1 MQHKEKTKDMQ
12 NPQKFF
18 FPGSMEYE
26 PKTIEAD
33 SLEDAQEL
41 WEEEKVELPKTNI
54 TENIWQKES
63 EDSSKLD

>member
-1 MQHKEKTKDMQ
+1 MQLKEKTKALQ
-12 NPQKFF
+12 GSQEFF

-33 SLEDAQEL
+33 NLEEATEK
-41 WEEEKVELPKTNI
+41 WEEEKVELPKTNT

-63 EDSSKLD
+63 EDSSKLE

>member
-1 MQHKEKTKDMQ
+1 MQLKEKTKALQ
-12 NPQKFF
+12 SSQEFF

-26 PKTIEAD
+26 PKTIEAE
-33 SLEDAQEL
+33 SLEEATEK
-41 WEEEKVELPKTNI
+41 WEEEKVELSKTNT